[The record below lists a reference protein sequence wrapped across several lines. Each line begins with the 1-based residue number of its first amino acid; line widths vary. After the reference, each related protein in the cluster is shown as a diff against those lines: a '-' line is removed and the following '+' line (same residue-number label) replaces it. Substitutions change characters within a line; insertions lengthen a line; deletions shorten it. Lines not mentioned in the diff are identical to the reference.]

1 MSEKNKKQK
10 ITFKPSGLSYM
21 ADTGMTIFEIANKL
35 DIAIRSEC
43 GGKGFCGKCKVLA
56 EPDSNLSPVSEAELN
71 LIGSEEIAKGFRLA
85 CQSKVLGPV
94 TVTIPDVEIV
104 SQEIIGKTDI
114 KGSFSVDPM
123 VERLILDK
131 SIFADHQDK
140 DDYHDVVEKI
150 SDKIFNST
158 GKKVF
163 FKEIYAIRDLAQ
175 PSIYNSTISAVYH
188 KKRGITAIVKGENES
203 SLGIAIDIG
212 TTTVAVY
219 LCDIKKGIILTSFGS
234 TNPQRRYGEDVI
246 SRIAFANEQSDG
258 IEILHKLIIQEIN
271 ALIGHCLK
279 AVKGRKED
287 IDEVV
292 VVGNPT
298 MEQIFTGIHPHNLG
312 IAPYLP
318 ISRSITDFRA
328 IDIGIDIKPG
338 TNVHV
343 FPVISGFVGGDT
355 LGAIISQM
363 PHKKDEITL
372 IIDIGTNGELVLGN
386 RSGLWA
392 TSCATGPA
400 LEGSHISC
408 GMRAAYGAIYKV
420 SIDPSTYKVYYELLG
435 DSEKILPKGICGSG
449 IIDAIAS
456 MRRAGL
462 ILENGRLNEDKP
474 GIISD
479 ADGIGRKF
487 VLVPKGNKSSEKEIY
502 ISLMDIRQIQL
513 AKAAIL
519 TGIKMLMRKS
529 GITHIDKVVLTGA
542 FGAKFN
548 WKNAVTIGM
557 LPDVSLFN
565 DVNVV
570 ENGAGVGAIMALLD
584 KKYRDETL
592 ELLNKIRFIELA
604 KEPDFQVEYTNSLA
618 FPPIKDKSIM

>member
-1 MSEKNKKQK
+1 
-10 ITFKPSGLSYM
+10 
-21 ADTGMTIFEIANKL
+21 
-35 DIAIRSEC
+35 
-43 GGKGFCGKCKVLA
+43 
-56 EPDSNLSPVSEAELN
+56 
-71 LIGSEEIAKGFRLA
+71 
-85 CQSKVLGPV
+85 
-94 TVTIPDVEIV
+94 
-104 SQEIIGKTDI
+104 
-114 KGSFSVDPM
+114 
-123 VERLILDK
+123 
-131 SIFADHQDK
+131 
-140 DDYHDVVEKI
+140 
-150 SDKIFNST
+150 
-158 GKKVF
+158 
-163 FKEIYAIRDLAQ
+163 
-175 PSIYNSTISAVYH
+175 
-188 KKRGITAIVKGENES
+188 
-203 SLGIAIDIG
+203 
-212 TTTVAVY
+212 
-219 LCDIKKGIILTSFGS
+219 
-234 TNPQRRYGEDVI
+234 
-246 SRIAFANEQSDG
+246 
-258 IEILHKLIIQEIN
+258 
-271 ALIGHCLK
+271 
-279 AVKGRKED
+279 
-287 IDEVV
+287 
-292 VVGNPT
+292 
-298 MEQIFTGIHPHNLG
+298 
-312 IAPYLP
+312 
-318 ISRSITDFRA
+318 
-328 IDIGIDIKPG
+328 
-338 TNVHV
+338 
-343 FPVISGFVGGDT
+343 
-355 LGAIISQM
+355 
-363 PHKKDEITL
+363 
-372 IIDIGTNGELVLGN
+372 
-386 RSGLWA
+386 
-392 TSCATGPA
+392 
-400 LEGSHISC
+400 
-408 GMRAAYGAIYKV
+408 MRAAYGAIYKV

-592 ELLNKIRFIELA
+592 ELLNKIKFIELA